1 MLSPTKNVAPESP
14 EELAAVLAKAAEAK
28 QTISLGGRR
37 SKDKMAGP
45 VPAAALAVST
55 TRLTRVLSY
64 EPKDLTVSVEAGVP
78 YAELSRMLA
87 ESRQMVPLDPPFAQE
102 ATVGGVIA
110 ANSSGPR
117 RRQYGTAR
125 DQVIGMT
132 FATLEGKLVKT
143 GGMVVKNVAG
153 LDMGK
158 LLIGSFGTLAAIAVV
173 NFKVTPMPE
182 IERLFLLTFDTLEA
196 AIEARDKILKSVLQ
210 PSGVDLLNRLA
221 AKLLGWSGY
230 VLAVRAGGNSA
241 VIGRYEK
248 ELRALGR
255 LETGDEQ
262 SASQI
267 QEFTPRFLRAH
278 EDAAVARVSCT
289 LSQLGAAMGAI
300 NAPVLA
306 RAANGVCYA
315 YFETAEA
322 AAQVVARTP
331 NAIMEFASEARKP
344 ALTLWP
350 SPGPDF
356 EIMKRIKKMFDPD
369 GLLNRGRLYGQI

>member
-1 MLSPTKNVAPESP
+1 MLPSTNHVAPESP
-14 EELAAVLAKAAEAK
+14 EALAAVLARAAESK
-28 QTISLGGRR
+28 QTITLSGRR
-37 SKDKMAGP
+37 SKDRMAGP
-45 VPAAALAVST
+45 LSPSGLAVST
-55 TRLTRVLSY
+55 TGLTRLLSY
-64 EPKDLTVSVEAGVP
+64 EPKDLTVSVQAGMP
-78 YAELSRMLA
+78 YSELSRMLA

-158 LLIGSFGTLAAIAVV
+158 LLIGSFGTLAAIAIV

-182 IERLFLLTFDTLEA
+182 VERLFLLTFDTLEGA
-196 AIEARDKILKSVLQ
+196 VEARDKILKSVLQ

-221 AKLLGWSGY
+221 AKLLGWTGY
-230 VLAVRAGGNSA
+230 VLAVRAGGNAA

-248 ELRALGR
+248 ELRGMGR
-255 LETGDEQ
+255 VEIGDTEA
-262 SASQI
+262 ASQI
-267 QEFTPRFLRAH
+267 QEFTPRFLQKR
-278 EDAAVARVSCT
+278 EDAAVVRISCT
-289 LSQLGAAMGAI
+289 LAQLSAVVGAI

-315 YFETAEA
+315 YFDDADA
-322 AAQVVARTP
+322 ASEVAGKTP
-331 NAIMEFASEARKP
+331 NAIIEFASEARKTT
-344 ALTLWP
+344 LNLWP

-356 EIMKRIKKMFDPD
+356 ELMKRIKKMFDPD
-369 GLLNRGRLYGQI
+369 RLLNRGRLYGQI